1 MKWRLRCKVRKSV
14 RRLISYAGNISRSKI
29 YQIISLYL
37 STLQGSWKLVNA
49 KQLEIRQISGGL
61 SNLVFYVGLPQ
72 GQGRGGREANCILL
86 RYINKAFCIIPIPFK
101 IFSI

>member
-1 MKWRLRCKVRKSV
+1 METPLQSEKVREKAHQLCREYLQVKNLSNH
-14 RRLISYAGNISRSKI
+14 LI
-29 YQIISLYL
+29 LYL

-61 SNLVFYVGLPQ
+61 SNLVFYVGLPL

-86 RYINKAFCIIPIPFK
+86 RYVNN
-101 IFSI
+101 

>member
-1 MKWRLRCKVRKSV
+1 M
-14 RRLISYAGNISRSKI
+14 
-29 YQIISLYL
+29 YL

-86 RYINKAFCIIPIPFK
+86 RYINNSGILLNTNFM
-101 IFSI
+101 FSI